1 MSEAL
6 DVTKFLWSVLKDGA
20 PVVDVTNKRVNAL
33 PEGRSKSDLP
43 GPWQTASYT
52 EHLVEVDMLASVAS
66 ALGLDPDTINYNVT
80 TVWDYNGQYINDFH
94 VSASGSVQVFS
105 NISIDVQTYDADQ
118 DDNDVVRMKYDL
130 ICMLSNLTGGSKR
143 VVIHAL
149 ARGDGGGMSLNI
161 E

>member
-6 DVTKFLWSVLKDGA
+6 DATKFLFSVLKDGA
-20 PVVDVTNKRVNAL
+20 PVVDVTNRRVNAF
-33 PEGRSKSDLP
+33 PAGQTKADLS

-52 EHLVEVDMLASVAS
+52 ERLVEVAMLAGLVQ
-66 ALGLDPDTINYNVT
+66 ALGLDPDTINYAVT
-80 TVWDYNGQYINDFH
+80 TVWDYNGQYISDFH
-94 VSASGSVQVFS
+94 VSASGTVQVFS
-105 NISIDVQTYDADQ
+105 NLSIDVQTYDADE
-118 DDNDVVRMKYDL
+118 DDDGVVMMKYDL